1 MASSRSTE
9 IKVGL
14 GVILSVIVLVVGVM
28 WIGEFQFNRKYVS
41 YTAVFEE
48 VGGLGE
54 GDPVA
59 VSGLKMGK
67 VGDVTLEAGKVSIEL
82 LIEEQAV
89 LKTDSRVEIRAIGL
103 MGEKYVYILP
113 GEAGERLAPGSIIEG
128 EFKADLPDIVAEIGD
143 MMDDIKATSRS
154 LARLVSGMEE
164 ESNLGESLA
173 KLNEVS
179 DEILS
184 LLRANKDDIR
194 SSTRNLKSATAGMNE
209 VFGGSREDLAEGIA
223 RFSSA
228 AARLDTLTASLQSV
242 ARSIEE
248 GDGTLGM
255 LIKERKLHEQM
266 ESTLQSMEELIADIK
281 ANPDRYITVEIF

>member
-9 IKVGL
+9 IKVGI

-28 WIGEFQFNRKYVS
+28 WIGEFQFNRRYVS

-67 VGDVTLEAGKVSIEL
+67 VGDVTLDGGKVSIEL
-82 LIEEQAV
+82 LIEEKAV
-89 LKTDSRVEIRAIGL
+89 LKTDARVEIRAIGL
-103 MGEKYVYILP
+103 MGEKYVYIMP
-113 GEAGERLAPGSIIEG
+113 GEAGERLTPGSVVEG

-143 MMDDIKATSRS
+143 MMDDIKSTSRS
-154 LARLVSGMEE
+154 LARLVAGMEE
-164 ESNLGESLA
+164 ESSLGESLT
-173 KLNEVS
+173 KLNQVS
-179 DEILS
+179 DEILAV
-184 LLRANKDDIR
+184 LRANKDDIR

-209 VFGGSREDLAEGIA
+209 VFGGSKEDLAAGIA
-223 RFSSA
+223 KFSSA
-228 AARLDTLTASLQSV
+228 AARLDSLTITLEGVAQSL
-242 ARSIEE
+242 ED

-255 LIKERKLHEQM
+255 LIKEKRLHEQM
-266 ESTLQSMEELIADIK
+266 EKALTSMEELIADIK
-281 ANPDRYITVEIF
+281 ANPNRYINVKIF

>member
-9 IKVGL
+9 IKVGI

-28 WIGEFQFNRKYVS
+28 WIGEFRFNRKYVS

-67 VGDVTLEAGKVSIEL
+67 VGNVELEAGRVSIEL
-82 LIEEQAV
+82 LIEEKAV
-89 LKTDSRVEIRAIGL
+89 LKTDARVEIRAVGL
-103 MGEKYVYILP
+103 MGEKYVYIMP
-113 GEAGERLAPGSIIEG
+113 GEAAETLSPGSVIEG
-128 EFKADLPDIVAEIGD
+128 EFKADLPGIVAEIGD
-143 MMDDIKATSRS
+143 MMDDIKATSHS
-154 LARLVSGMEE
+154 LAKLVAGMKD
-164 ESNLGESLA
+164 SNLGESLA

-184 LLRANKDDIR
+184 LLRANKEDIR
-194 SSTRNLKSATAGMNE
+194 SSTRNLKSASAGLNE
-209 VFGGSREDLAEGIA
+209 VFGGSKEDLAEGIK

-228 AARLDTLTASLQSV
+228 AARLDSLTISLQSV
-242 ARSIEE
+242 ARSVDE
-248 GDGTLGM
+248 GEGTLGM
-255 LIKERKLHEQM
+255 LIKEKKLHEQM
-266 ESTLQSMEELIADIK
+266 ESTLKSMDELIADIK
-281 ANPDRYITVEIF
+281 ANPERYITVEIF

>member
-9 IKVGL
+9 IKVGI

-82 LIEEQAV
+82 LIEEKAV
-89 LKTDSRVEIRAIGL
+89 LTTDSRVEIRAVGL
-103 MGEKYVYILP
+103 MGEKYVYIMP
-113 GEAGERLAPGSIIEG
+113 GEAPERLAPGSVIEG

-143 MMDDIKATSRS
+143 MMDDIKSTSRS
-154 LARLVSGMEE
+154 LARLVAGMEE

-179 DEILS
+179 DEILE

-194 SSTRNLKSATAGMNE
+194 SSTRNLKSASAGMKE
-209 VFGGSREDLAEGIA
+209 VFGGSKEDLAEGMA
-223 RFSSA
+223 KFSSA
-228 AARLDTLTASLQSV
+228 AARLDSLTITLENVAQSL
-242 ARSIEE
+242 EE
-248 GDGTLGM
+248 GEGTLGM

-266 ESTLQSMEELIADIK
+266 ESTLTSMEELIADIK
-281 ANPDRYITVEIF
+281 ANPNRYINVKLF